1 MSVGKRVFSKTTHRF
16 FLKLLMKLGS
26 LKGKKLAELDF
37 GGGESHF
44 GNNAQKYPENRVI
57 WILQK
62 NSSLICRFFEFKSC
76 TIMTLKR
83 MSVKN
88 LVLKLNAKML
98 SANQIARFL
107 NFNISKTIGGTNVI
121 FCMKVHIY

>member
-1 MSVGKRVFSKTTHRF
+1 
-16 FLKLLMKLGS
+16 
-26 LKGKKLAELDF
+26 
-37 GGGESHF
+37 
-44 GNNAQKYPENRVI
+44 
-57 WILQK
+57 
-62 NSSLICRFFEFKSC
+62 
-76 TIMTLKR
+76 MTLKR